1 MTETASVPPWQVR
14 CAVVLLWSVVPI
26 GLVVGVIN
34 VVAVAATDAAL
45 PYAPVVVNAEDVPE
59 ALRQFAGVALERAAL
74 IALGFAA
81 AALLLGTLA
90 SLVRRG
96 VRRRPAAL
104 PLLAG
109 VIGTA
114 YLLGLTV
121 AYFGDPISSFERVQG
136 ADALLSEVP
145 FDMDAATPPWFAPA
159 LAVTLTA
166 AATAQ
171 ITAMVLIAG
180 RTTTIWVR
188 RPTPE
193 EGTSARAAVL
203 AQLGPAFVAV
213 YALVGYAAIWVA
225 GDAAGG
231 GWSVRMTAGSA
242 NTATTVFTTIL
253 GLLALLLTWCA
264 RRARR
269 GTPAGA
275 GSGALTSA
283 GVLTALYL
291 LALYAAW
298 RFNAI
303 SPYVLSDDQSG
314 FSEAR
319 PWWQPPALTLTLA
332 LAALAQV
339 AGLAGL
345 SGRPTPAASTGR
357 RTGRLRS

>member
-14 CAVVLLWSVVPI
+14 GAVVLLWSVVPI
-26 GLVVGVIN
+26 GLIVGVIN

-45 PYAPVVVNAEDVPE
+45 PYAPVVVNADDVPE
-59 ALRQFAGVALERAAL
+59 ALRQFAGAALERAAL

-121 AYFGDPISSFERVQG
+121 AYLGNPISSFERVQG
-136 ADALLSEVP
+136 ADALLSQVP

-159 LAVTLTA
+159 LAVTLMA

-171 ITAMVLIAG
+171 LTALVLISG
-180 RTTTIWVR
+180 RTTTTWVR
-188 RPTPE
+188 RPAPE
-193 EGTSARAAVL
+193 EGAPARAAVL

-242 NTATTVFTTIL
+242 NTATTVFTALL
-253 GLLALLLTWCA
+253 GVLALLLTWCA
-264 RRARR
+264 RRA
-269 GTPAGA
+269 PAGA
-275 GSGALTSA
+275 GAGALTAA
-283 GVLTALYL
+283 GVLTVLYL